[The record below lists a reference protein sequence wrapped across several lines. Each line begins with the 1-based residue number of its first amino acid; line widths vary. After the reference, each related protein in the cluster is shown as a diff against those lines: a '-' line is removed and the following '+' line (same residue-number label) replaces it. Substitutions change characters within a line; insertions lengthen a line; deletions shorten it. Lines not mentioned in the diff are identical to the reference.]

1 METVFGVDIPLL
13 LLLLPLVILLL
24 YWKGTRSYNFW
35 SSRGIPG
42 PKPQPFFGNQWQ
54 MNQKGNQKSLREW
67 SKAYGRVY
75 GIYFNHQP
83 MLVTNDLDILREV
96 MVKDFPHFTDRYDQ
110 FNDKVFSKTVFF
122 ARGHDWRRIR
132 NIITPSFTSGKLRLM
147 ENFINRC
154 SEVLCENMQEVAR
167 CGGKINVKQ
176 YCGAFTMDVITGTAF
191 GILIN
196 SQKDFQNEFV
206 TNAKLVLEGGGAPQK
221 IFRQL
226 LTLSPFLNRW
236 GRYLENTFAKFAKK
250 ENRSHFFL
258 MAIKG
263 IVADRK
269 KETAPRKQADFL
281 QLLVNAEASNDT
293 VDTTAENGK
302 SLTSDEIVSQ
312 MMIFFLA
319 GYETTATTLQYM
331 FYNLALYPD
340 VQQKIVDE
348 IQEQIG
354 DAAPTNDNVSKL
366 KYMEQTIKETLRLF
380 PPVASVNRLASET
393 VTIKGVTIPKGV
405 GVLIPIYDVM
415 RDPEY
420 FPDPEVFR
428 PERFSEEAKDEM
440 NPASFLA
447 FGFGPRLCIGKRL
460 ALLEVKI
467 ALVHVLRKVKFVKT
481 QTYRGPWCVI
491 GYIQTALTSTRRTD
505 HHSIM
510 EAMFGID
517 IPLLLLLLPLVIL
530 LLYWKEMR
538 SYNFWSSRGIPGP
551 KPQPL
556 FGNQWQ
562 MQKTGVQKS
571 LKEWSKVYG
580 RVYGIYFNHQPM
592 LVTNDLDI
600 LREVMVKDFPHFT
613 DRYNQ
618 FKDGLMSKSIFFARG
633 DDWKRIRN
641 IMTPTFTSGKLRLME
656 NFINRC
662 SETLSENMQ
671 DIARCGG
678 KINVKEYCGA
688 FTMDVITG
696 TAFGILINSQKDL
709 QNKFVKNAK
718 TVFERVGAPKGLFRQ
733 LLTLTPFLKRLDDFL
748 QNPFFKNED
757 SQQFFFMAIRRIV
770 AERKEETVPRKQTD
784 FLQLLVNAEASED
797 FVDTAADN
805 GKCLTHNEI
814 IAQMMIFFLAG
825 YETTATT
832 LQYTIYNLALYPDV
846 QQKIVDEIKEQIGD
860 EAPTNDNVSKLKY
873 MEQTIKETLRLF
885 SPVAAVNRLASETVT
900 IKGVTIPKGVG
911 VVIPIYDVLRDTEY
925 FPDPEVF
932 RPERF
937 SDEARDEMNPLSF
950 LAFGFGPRLC
960 IGKRLALLE
969 VKIALVHVLRR
980 IKFVKTQ
987 DLPQKLTYKAS
998 GSQLVPTNPLMIKAV
1013 LRGTETAP

>member
-1 METVFGVDIPLL
+1 
-13 LLLLPLVILLL
+13 
-24 YWKGTRSYNFW
+24 
-35 SSRGIPG
+35 
-42 PKPQPFFGNQWQ
+42 
-54 MNQKGNQKSLREW
+54 
-67 SKAYGRVY
+67 
-75 GIYFNHQP
+75 
-83 MLVTNDLDILREV
+83 
-96 MVKDFPHFTDRYDQ
+96 
-110 FNDKVFSKTVFF
+110 
-122 ARGHDWRRIR
+122 
-132 NIITPSFTSGKLRLM
+132 M

-481 QTYRGPWCVI
+481 QTYR
-491 GYIQTALTSTRRTD
+491 
-505 HHSIM
+505 
-510 EAMFGID
+510 
-517 IPLLLLLLPLVIL
+517 
-530 LLYWKEMR
+530 KEMR

-562 MQKTGVQKS
+562 MQKT
-571 LKEWSKVYG
+571 
-580 RVYGIYFNHQPM
+580 
-592 LVTNDLDI
+592 
-600 LREVMVKDFPHFT
+600 
-613 DRYNQ
+613 
-618 FKDGLMSKSIFFARG
+618 
-633 DDWKRIRN
+633 
-641 IMTPTFTSGKLRLME
+641 ME